1 MVHGFHR
8 YTVVCPDPF
17 MSMRQITYYLV
28 SYLLRFSME
37 YIEVKIKH
45 FVQVEYVIIV
55 VVLMDYSVYCE
66 YLTKSSHRSNA
77 H

>member
-1 MVHGFHR
+1 
-8 YTVVCPDPF
+8 